1 MTLRKNLLFAALMLA
16 GCGRMDR
23 EEEFRSVLPTKEMV
37 EVKTPADSGQALRV
51 EEVGAQAGEGRRSDL
66 YQITRTTTAV
76 VNGGT
81 LAVLGLVDAVTKHN
95 PTTVTEDTAV
105 WGPHTE
111 ALARNT
117 WKLTVKK
124 TGDNTYG
131 YTLSAKAKTADDSA
145 YVDVIVGTHTAALD
159 AAGEPVKGFGQ
170 GEFTLDWDRQRT
182 LPENDDNVGRMTVKY
197 SRLDDKSAATVDA
210 AFRQVRDDQDASKR
224 ADADYRY
231 SATPGQGGEFN
242 FKLSNDWYKP
252 AGTASQSEVLTIKS
266 RWQQGGA
273 GRSDVRLSGG
283 DLVGEATVNE
293 CWDSNFISH
302 FMRASYD
309 PRVGYGTETT
319 DCVFTPAAYSTL

>member
-1 MTLRKNLLFAALMLA
+1 MTLRKNLLFAALMLV

-23 EEEFRSVLPTKEMV
+23 EEEFRSVLPTQELV
-37 EVKTPADSGQALRV
+37 EVKTPQESGQALV
-51 EEVGAQAGEGRRSDL
+51 VDDVSAQAGEGRTSDL
-66 YQITRTTTAV
+66 YQLTRRTTAV

-81 LAVLGLVDAVTKHN
+81 LAVLRLVDAVTKHK

-124 TGDNTYG
+124 TGDNTYS
-131 YTLSAKAKTADDSA
+131 YTVSAKAKTADDSA
-145 YVDVIVGTHTAALD
+145 FVDVITGTHTAALNE
-159 AAGEPVKGFGQ
+159 AGEPMRGFGQ
-170 GEFTLDWDRQRT
+170 GELTLDWDRQRT

-210 AFRQVRDDQDASKR
+210 AFRQVRDDQDATRR

-231 SATPGQGGEFN
+231 AATPGQGGEFN
-242 FKLSNDWYKP
+242 FKLTQDWYKP
-252 AGTASQSEVLTIKS
+252 DNTTSQLEVLTIKS

-293 CWDSNFISH
+293 CWDTNFISR

-309 PRVGYGTETT
+309 PRVGYGTEATG
-319 DCVFTPAAYSTL
+319 CVFTPAAYSTL